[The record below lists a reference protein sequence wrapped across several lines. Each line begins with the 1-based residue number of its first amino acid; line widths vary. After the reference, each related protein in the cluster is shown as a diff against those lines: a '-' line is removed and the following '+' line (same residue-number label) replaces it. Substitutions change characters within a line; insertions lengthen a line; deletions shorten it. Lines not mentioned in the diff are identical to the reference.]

1 MKGFDLGGIEDPI
14 AHSNLTVVQEH
25 GHLQIGM
32 QSGTMC
38 TQEPAVPTKLHQD
51 VTKPGVI
58 LVSIIVSVLH
68 PVCIV
73 PHTMDG
79 PKVAVFEAPWTG
91 DFFEVVPGPKA
102 IS

>member
-1 MKGFDLGGIEDPI
+1 MYTGACCSHK
-14 AHSNLTVVQEH
+14 AASR
-25 GHLQIGM
+25 
-32 QSGTMC
+32 C
-38 TQEPAVPTKLHQD
+38 HQA
-51 VTKPGVI
+51 GVI
-58 LVSIIVSVLH
+58 LVSVIVSVSH

-102 IS
+102 TS